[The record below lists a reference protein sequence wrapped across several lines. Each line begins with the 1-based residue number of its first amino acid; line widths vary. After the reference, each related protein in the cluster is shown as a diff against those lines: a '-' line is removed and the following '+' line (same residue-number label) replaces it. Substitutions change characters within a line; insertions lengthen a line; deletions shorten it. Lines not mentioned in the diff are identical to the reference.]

1 MDKAEVFY
9 KNVLDNMSDGVMT
22 LNLSGRIIMFNPAAS
37 IILGFSGD
45 EVIGRS
51 FAEVFMME
59 MEGNDEFNQTILDAI
74 YESVAGHQAT
84 VSFRR
89 RDNVSLTLSVTSSYL
104 RSAEEDAGGHT
115 GVIVVF
121 NDVTKIKELQIAEQE
136 LNRQLRDAYRDLEES
151 NKTLNTALKKVQVIR
166 VVVTICVV
174 LLFVGIGFYSWSDGF
189 LKKTS
194 LPLGATTGTTAPGQ
208 FDTYTVTPRPLSSS
222 VSLAGAIE
230 PLGEI
235 NVISPFQGH
244 IKERYFTYGAFVK
257 RGTPLLLMDTNE
269 IEIKLREATSAYIK
283 ARKELEIL
291 EGWSGGTEVL
301 KARRS
306 LASAANKMEENKLLY
321 EKGIVSRNEYE
332 SAREQYI
339 NQKEELQTV
348 LKKGSEENVKVL
360 RLEFENARSRLER
373 MRQQVAQSVVKAP
386 VSGIVIKPT
395 QRGEDKAKTI
405 ERGISVA
412 QGDLL
417 LSIGDL
423 SGLTVRATVDEV
435 DIGRVKIGQTVIVT
449 GDAFLSTP
457 LHGEITHISAQ
468 AQKSMTGLGIPLFSL
483 HVTVKSLT
491 PEQKEIIRLGMS
503 ANLQV
508 LVYNNP
514 QAVLVPIGAIRT
526 SEGRHFA
533 FVWDPSSGERRET
546 EVETGITTLDSVEIT
561 RGIVAGDR
569 VAVPRGSSV
578 ISLPSPDTFDTD
590 QPQTTAIP

>member
-37 IILGFSGD
+37 IILGFSGE

-74 YESVAGHQAT
+74 YESAAGHQAT

-89 RDNVSLTLSVTSSYL
+89 RHNVSLPLAVTPSYL
-104 RSAEEDAGGHT
+104 SSAQQDAGGHAA
-115 GVIVVF
+115 VIAVF

-166 VVVTICVV
+166 AVVTIFVV

-189 LKKTS
+189 LKKPS

-291 EGWSGGTEVL
+291 EGWAGGTEVL

-306 LASAANKMEENKLLY
+306 LTSATNKMEENKLLY

-395 QRGEDKAKTI
+395 QRGEDKSKTI

-457 LHGEITHISAQ
+457 LHGKITHISAQ
-468 AQKSMTGLGIPLFSL
+468 AQKSMTGLGVPLFSL
-483 HVTVKSLT
+483 HVTVKTLT

-578 ISLPSPDTFDTD
+578 ISLPSRDTFDTD